1 VEDKQL
7 NFGNV
12 VVDALSAVARSGF
25 EKSCSVLAA
34 VRPFW
39 QFPSIM
45 EHIVGEPVGQKR

>member
-1 VEDKQL
+1 MEDEQL
-7 NFGNV
+7 SFGNV